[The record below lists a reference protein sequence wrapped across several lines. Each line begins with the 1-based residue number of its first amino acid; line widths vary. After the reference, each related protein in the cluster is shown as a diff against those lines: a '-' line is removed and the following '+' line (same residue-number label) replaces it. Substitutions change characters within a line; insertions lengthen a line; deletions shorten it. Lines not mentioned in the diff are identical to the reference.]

1 MPSRPSLARTIAF
14 QGALGANSH
23 IAINEVYPDYT
34 PVPCT
39 TFDDAFQAVKSGRA
53 SLGMI
58 PIDNSLAGR
67 VADIHHLLP
76 ESGLYIVGEHY
87 LPVRHQLVAPPGA
100 SLKTIKRV
108 YSHVHALAQCR
119 KIIKELGLKAIV
131 HADTAGA
138 AAEIAQRG
146 DPEEAAL
153 SPALAARIY
162 GLKILKKNVED
173 GAGNTTRFVIMSK
186 HRSDPAPGA
195 RPCKMAIVFRV
206 RSIPAALYKAL
217 GGFATNGVNVSK
229 LESYMIDAQFTVA
242 QFFAEIEG
250 HPSDH
255 NVELALEELQHFSTY
270 FKILGVYPKSK
281 LRNQR

>member
-1 MPSRPSLARTIAF
+1 MPAKPSLARTIAF

-53 SLGMI
+53 ALGMI
-58 PIDNSLAGR
+58 PIDNTLAGR

-76 ESGLYIVGEHY
+76 ESGLFINGEHY
-87 LPVRHQLVAPPGA
+87 LPVRHQLLGAPGA
-100 SLKTIKRV
+100 TLKTIKRV

-119 KIIKELGLKAIV
+119 RVIRELGLKAVV

-138 AAEIAQRG
+138 AAEIAERG

-153 SPALAARIY
+153 ASSLAAKIY

-195 RPCKMAIVFRV
+195 RACKTAIVFQV

-229 LESYMIDAQFTVA
+229 LESYMIDAKFTVA
-242 QFFAEIEG
+242 QFFAEIDG
-250 HPSDH
+250 HPLDH
-255 NVELALEELQHFSTY
+255 NVELALEELQLFSTY
-270 FKILGVYPKSK
+270 FRILGVYPKSK
-281 LRNQR
+281 FRN